1 MDGPG
6 RQQGLYFVFADGFD
20 DNADICAFKRS
31 SEVFVATKRLHILL
45 GFDIAA
51 ETA

>member
-1 MDGPG
+1 MDRPG

-31 SEVFVATKRLHILL
+31 SEVFRGDQAFTYPVGI
-45 GFDIAA
+45 
-51 ETA
+51 